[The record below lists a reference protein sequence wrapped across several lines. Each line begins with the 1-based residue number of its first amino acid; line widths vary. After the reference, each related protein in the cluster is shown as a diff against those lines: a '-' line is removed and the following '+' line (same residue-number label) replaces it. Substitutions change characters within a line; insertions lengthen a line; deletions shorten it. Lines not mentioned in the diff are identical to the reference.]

1 MTIADAAPPH
11 NSSPR
16 KLLQRLHSVMAEVSD
31 PQDRLRAVVREIAS
45 NMHVEVCS
53 IYSITRDGYLEL
65 FATEGLNQSAVHQ
78 TKLKPGEGLIGTI
91 ALSRTVL
98 NLEDAGTHPKFA
110 YRPETGEEVY
120 HSFAGVPVFRASRVI
135 GVLSIQTI
143 AVRVFNSEEIEALQ
157 TISMVL
163 SEILASYRDASGLG
177 LPRHVS
183 SQRDSVILK
192 GTSLVDGVAI
202 GDAVFHQ
209 PGVTIQKTIADDV
222 DEEKTRIRDAFKQM
236 RAQID
241 QMMSAA
247 DVGHGGEHRD
257 ILQTY
262 KMFAFD
268 RGWAQ
273 RIDGVIE
280 QGLTAE
286 AAVERVRQNYRQSMR
301 KTSDPYLLERL
312 HDLDDL
318 SNRLIRFVT
327 GRQLTAA
334 SMGLTGDVILVAR
347 NLGPADLLEYDRKY
361 LRAVV
366 LEEGSPTAHVTIV
379 ARAMGIPVIG
389 RVRDALEIIDAG
401 DPIIVDAESGEVYI
415 DPVAETIEIFE
426 QAVAQK
432 EARTLQYRE
441 ERDDPSVTRDGTQI
455 DLLINAGLKADL
467 LTLEETGAAGIGL
480 FRTEFQF
487 MVSSALPR
495 VSAQEAFY
503 REVMDAADGKPIV
516 FRAVDIGGDKHVPYV
531 DQGNEENPAL
541 GWRAIR
547 VALERPAL
555 LQMQLR
561 ALIRAAS
568 GRDLSVMFPMVAD
581 VSEFLQGK
589 ALVEREIAF
598 CKKIGGEPPKQL
610 RIGVMFEVPA
620 LAWQLETL
628 LPLVDFLAIG
638 TNDLLQFF
646 FAADRS
652 NPKLADRYDLLS
664 PAALNLLHQVVSA
677 CKEHQVEVSICGEVG
692 GRPLEAMVLIGL
704 GLRRFSMSPASIGAV
719 RQMVRTLNV
728 DDVTAFAHSLLV
740 LPNHSVR
747 SKAIDFANLYK
758 IRV

>member
-1 MTIADAAPPH
+1 
-11 NSSPR
+11 
-16 KLLQRLHSVMAEVSD
+16 
-31 PQDRLRAVVREIAS
+31 
-45 NMHVEVCS
+45 
-53 IYSITRDGYLEL
+53 
-65 FATEGLNQSAVHQ
+65 
-78 TKLKPGEGLIGTI
+78 
-91 ALSRTVL
+91 
-98 NLEDAGTHPKFA
+98 
-110 YRPETGEEVY
+110 
-120 HSFAGVPVFRASRVI
+120 
-135 GVLSIQTI
+135 
-143 AVRVFNSEEIEALQ
+143 
-157 TISMVL
+157 
-163 SEILASYRDASGLG
+163 
-177 LPRHVS
+177 
-183 SQRDSVILK
+183 
-192 GTSLVDGVAI
+192 
-202 GDAVFHQ
+202 
-209 PGVTIQKTIADDV
+209 
-222 DEEKTRIRDAFKQM
+222 
-236 RAQID
+236 
-241 QMMSAA
+241 
-247 DVGHGGEHRD
+247 
-257 ILQTY
+257 
-262 KMFAFD
+262 
-268 RGWAQ
+268 
-273 RIDGVIE
+273 
-280 QGLTAE
+280 
-286 AAVERVRQNYRQSMR
+286 
-301 KTSDPYLLERL
+301 
-312 HDLDDL
+312 
-318 SNRLIRFVT
+318 
-327 GRQLTAA
+327 
-334 SMGLTGDVILVAR
+334 
-347 NLGPADLLEYDRKY
+347 
-361 LRAVV
+361 
-366 LEEGSPTAHVTIV
+366 
-379 ARAMGIPVIG
+379 
-389 RVRDALEIIDAG
+389 
-401 DPIIVDAESGEVYI
+401 
-415 DPVAETIEIFE
+415 
-426 QAVAQK
+426 
-432 EARTLQYRE
+432 
-441 ERDDPSVTRDGTQI
+441 
-455 DLLINAGLKADL
+455 
-467 LTLEETGAAGIGL
+467 
-480 FRTEFQF
+480 
-487 MVSSALPR
+487 
-495 VSAQEAFY
+495 
-503 REVMDAADGKPIV
+503 MDAADGKPIV

>member
-1 MTIADAAPPH
+1 MTSADAAQPQT
-11 NSSPR
+11 SSPR
-16 KLLQRLHSVMAEVSD
+16 TLLKRLHGVMADVSD
-31 PQDRLRAVVREIAS
+31 PQDRLRTVVREIAA

-53 IYSITRDGYLEL
+53 VYAINQDGHLEL
-65 FATEGLNQSAVHQ
+65 FATEGLNQTAVHK
-78 TKLKPGEGLIGTI
+78 TRLKPGEGLIGTI
-91 ALSRTVL
+91 AVNRTSMS
-98 NLEDAGTHPKFA
+98 LEDAGTHPKFA
-110 YRPETGEEVY
+110 YRPETGEEAF

-135 GVLSIQTI
+135 GVLSIQTVI
-143 AVRVFNSEEIEALQ
+143 VRVFNAEEIEALQ

-163 SEILASYRDASGLG
+163 SEIIASYGGTGGLSRLRVG
-177 LPRHVS
+177 SDYGEP
-183 SQRDSVILK
+183 QILK
-192 GTSLVDGVAI
+192 GTRLVDGVAL

-209 PGVTIQKTIADDV
+209 QGVTILKTVADDV

-241 QMMSAA
+241 QMMNAA
-247 DVGHGGEHRD
+247 DVGHSGEHRD
-257 ILQTY
+257 IMQTY

-268 RGWAQ
+268 RGWAA
-273 RIDGVIE
+273 RIDGAIE

-286 AAVERVRQNYRQSMR
+286 AAVERVRQNYRASMQ

-327 GRQLTAA
+327 GSQHTAA
-334 SMGLTGDVILVAR
+334 SLMLTGDAVLVAR
-347 NLGPADLLEYDRKY
+347 NLGPADLLEYDRAH
-361 LRAVV
+361 LQAVV

-389 RVRDALEIIDAG
+389 RVREALELINAG
-401 DPIIVDAESGEVYI
+401 DPIIVDAETGQIYI
-415 DPVAETIEIFE
+415 NPTADTIETFE
-426 QAVAQK
+426 QAVALK
-432 EARTLQYRE
+432 EARALKYRE
-441 ERDDPSVTRDGTQI
+441 ERDVPSVTADGTAI
-455 DLLINAGLKADL
+455 DLLINAGLKADMIS
-467 LTLEETGAAGIGL
+467 LEETGAAGIGL

-487 MVSSALPR
+487 MVSSTLPR

-503 REVMDAADGKPIV
+503 REVIDAADGKPIT

-531 DQGNEENPAL
+531 DQRDEENPAL

-561 ALIRAAS
+561 ALIRAAG

-581 VSEFLQGK
+581 VSEFLQAK
-589 ALVEREIAF
+589 AVVDRELEF
-598 CKKIGGEPPKQL
+598 CEKIGVELPQTL

-620 LAWQLETL
+620 LAWQLDTL

-638 TNDLLQFF
+638 TNDLMQFF

-664 PAALNLLHQVVSA
+664 PAALNLINQVVSA
-677 CKEHQVEVSICGEVG
+677 CDAYKVDVSICGEVG

-704 GLRRFSMSPASIGAV
+704 GLRHFSMSPASIGPV
-719 RQMVRTLNV
+719 RQMVRALQV
-728 DDVTAFAHSLLV
+728 SDVSAFAANLLQ

-747 SKAIDFANLYK
+747 EDAIEFAKLHK
-758 IRV
+758 IPV

>member
-1 MTIADAAPPH
+1 
-11 NSSPR
+11 
-16 KLLQRLHSVMAEVSD
+16 MAEVSD
-31 PQDRLRAVVREIAS
+31 PQDRLRAVVREIAG

-53 IYSITRDGYLEL
+53 IYSITHDGYLEL

-110 YRPETGEEVY
+110 YRPETGEEAY

-183 SQRDSVILK
+183 ARRDSVILK

-202 GDAVFHQ
+202 GEAVFHQ
-209 PGVTIQKTIADDV
+209 PGVTIQNTIADDV

-273 RIDGVIE
+273 RIDGAIE

-366 LEEGSPTAHVTIV
+366 LEEGSATAHVAIV

-389 RVRDALEIIDAG
+389 RVRDALEVIDAG
-401 DPIIVDAESGEVYI
+401 DPIIVDAETGEVYI
-415 DPVAETIEIFE
+415 DPVAQTIEIFE

-441 ERDDPSVTRDGTQI
+441 QRDDPPVTRDGTHI

-467 LTLEETGAAGIGL
+467 LSLEDTGAAGIGL

-503 REVMDAADGKPIV
+503 REVIDAADGKPIV

-598 CKKIGGEPPKQL
+598 CEKIGVEPPQQL

-652 NPKLADRYDLLS
+652 HPKLANRYDLLS
-664 PAALNLLHQVVSA
+664 PAALNLLHQVVDA
-677 CKEHQVEVSICGEVG
+677 CQKHQVDVSICGEVG

-719 RQMVRTLNV
+719 RQMVRALSV
-728 DDVTAFAHSLLV
+728 EDVTAFAHSLLV

-758 IRV
+758 IPV

>member
-1 MTIADAAPPH
+1 MTIADAAPSH
-11 NSSPR
+11 NSDPR
-16 KLLQRLHSVMAEVSD
+16 KLLQRLHSVMAAVSD
-31 PQDRLRAVVREIAS
+31 PQERLRTVVREIAS

-53 IYSITRDGYLEL
+53 IYSITRDGFLEL
-65 FATEGLNQSAVHQ
+65 FATQGLNQSAVHR
-78 TKLKPGEGLIGTI
+78 TRLKPGEGLVGTI
-91 ALSRTVL
+91 AISRTVL
-98 NLEDAGTHPKFA
+98 NLQDAGSHPKFA
-110 YRPETGEEVY
+110 YRPETGEEAY

-135 GVLSIQTI
+135 GVLSIQTVVARI
-143 AVRVFNSEEIEALQ
+143 FNAEEIEALQ

-163 SEILASYRDASGLG
+163 SEILASYRDNTGLG

-183 SQRDSVILK
+183 THQEALILK
-192 GTSLVDGVAI
+192 GVRLVDGVAL

-209 PGVTIQKTIADDV
+209 PGVTIQKTLADNI

-241 QMMSAA
+241 HMMSAA

-273 RIDGVIE
+273 RIDSAIE

-327 GRQLTAA
+327 GRQDTAA
-334 SMGLTGDVILVAR
+334 STGLSGDVILVAR
-347 NLGPADLLEYDRKY
+347 NLGPADLLEYDRQY

-389 RVRDALEIIDAG
+389 RVRDALELIDAG
-401 DPIIVDAESGEVYI
+401 DPLIVDSETGEIYI
-415 DPVAETIEIFE
+415 NPTAETIEIFE
-426 QAVAQK
+426 QAVALK

-441 ERDDPSVTRDGTQI
+441 ERNDPCVTRDGTHV
-455 DLLINAGLKADL
+455 DLFINAGLKADL
-467 LTLEETGAAGIGL
+467 MTLEETGAAGIGL

-487 MVSSALPR
+487 MVSATLPR

-503 REVMDAADGKPIV
+503 REVLDAADGKPIV

-531 DQGNEENPAL
+531 DQREEENPAL

-581 VSEFLQGK
+581 VSEFLQAK
-589 ALVEREIAF
+589 ALVDREIAF
-598 CKKIGGEPPKQL
+598 CEKIGVSRPREL

-664 PAALNLLHQVVSA
+664 PAALNLLHQVVDA
-677 CKEHQVEVSICGEVG
+677 CHKHKVEVSICGEVG

-719 RQMVRTLNV
+719 RQMVRTLSV
-728 DDVTAFAHSLLV
+728 GDVTDFALSLLV
-740 LPNHSVR
+740 LPSHSVR
-747 SKAIDFANLYK
+747 AKAIEFANLHK